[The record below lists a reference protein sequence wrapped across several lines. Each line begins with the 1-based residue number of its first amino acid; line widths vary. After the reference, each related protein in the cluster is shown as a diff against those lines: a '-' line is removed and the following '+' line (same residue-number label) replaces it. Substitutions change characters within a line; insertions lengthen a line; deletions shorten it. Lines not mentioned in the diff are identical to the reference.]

1 MNLSKNPKKLIM
13 VLFLILLTS
22 TKSFSQKTI
31 LDNSDTL
38 ICFSVP
44 QSKFMLKEYYRA
56 ISNDSLLKVSERQII
71 SYKKII
77 EADKLIFDKYDEEV
91 ANYMLIIN
99 NQQVQMQDLSY
110 QIREHKKT
118 IKKEKLKKQL
128 AIGCG
133 VLATG
138 IMTYLWIVK

>member
-1 MNLSKNPKKLIM
+1 
-13 VLFLILLTS
+13 
-22 TKSFSQKTI
+22 
-31 LDNSDTL
+31 
-38 ICFSVP
+38 
-44 QSKFMLKEYYRA
+44 MLKEYYRA
-56 ISNDSLLKVSERQII
+56 ISNDSLLKVSERQIE

-91 ANYMLIIN
+91 ANYMMIIN
-99 NQQVQMQDLSY
+99 NQQVQMQELSS
-110 QIREHKKT
+110 QISTHKKT
-118 IKKEKLKKQL
+118 IRLEKFKKQI